1 VNLDA
6 ETRRAPESALPKA
19 RLADESLES
28 SRHPYVVHARLAR
41 LVAHGPCSRSDLARA
56 TGLAR
61 STIAEYLAP
70 MLAVGLIR
78 ETAAVARARG
88 RPATELALDPN
99 AGAVLVAD
107 LGAHHSRVAL
117 ADLDQRVLARDAFT
131 IDIAAGPT
139 TVLDE
144 IAGRFDA
151 MRSRAGVAPESVR
164 SVVIGLPGPV
174 DFERGMPVRPP
185 IMPGW
190 DGFDVAGSIGA
201 RVGAPVLVDNDVNLL
216 ALGEAR
222 VRAPAQAPLLFVKVS
237 TGIGCGI
244 VTADGRLHRGADG
257 AAGDI
262 GHIRVPNHDDAVCR
276 CGNVGCVEA
285 VASGSAIVAAIA
297 RDGAAGIADLDGL
310 ARLVTAGDAR
320 AVRLVRDAAREIG
333 EVVAML
339 VNVYNPAA
347 IVLGGH
353 LARISDDLLAGVRGV
368 VYRRALP
375 LATRRLVIANSD
387 LGELGGLIGGLVLAI
402 ERAVSPSAIE
412 RLAGAAR

>member
-1 VNLDA
+1 MNLDA
-6 ETRRAPESALPKA
+6 RVPRAPEPVLPKA
-19 RLADESLES
+19 RLSDDAPESA
-28 SRHPYVVHARLAR
+28 RHPYAVHARLAR
-41 LVAHGPCSRSDLARA
+41 IVAHGPCSRSDLARE

-61 STIAEYLAP
+61 STVAEYLAP
-70 MLAVGLIR
+70 MLAAGLIR
-78 ETAAVARARG
+78 ETAATARARG
-88 RPATELALDPN
+88 RPPTELALDPN
-99 AGAVLVAD
+99 AGVVFVAD
-107 LGAHHSRVAL
+107 LGAHHARVAL
-117 ADLDQRVLARDAFT
+117 ADLDQRVLARDAFA
-131 IDIAAGPT
+131 IDISAGPT
-139 TVLDE
+139 AVLDE
-144 IAGRFDA
+144 IVGRFDA
-151 MRSRAGVAPESVR
+151 MRSRAGLAPDSVR

-190 DGFDVAGSIGA
+190 DGFDVAGSVGA

-244 VTADGRLHRGADG
+244 VMADGRLHRGADG

-262 GHIRVPNHDDAVCR
+262 GHIRVTNHDDAVCR
-276 CGNVGCVEA
+276 CGNVGCIEA
-285 VASGSAIVAAIA
+285 VASGSAIVAALE
-297 RDGAAGIADLDGL
+297 RDGAGGVIDLDGL

-333 EVVAML
+333 EVVSML

-353 LARISDDLLAGVRGV
+353 LARISDDLLAGIRGV

-375 LATRRLVIANSD
+375 LATRRLVIANT
-387 LGELGGLIGGLVLAI
+387 ELREFGGLIGGLVLAI
-402 ERAVSPSAIE
+402 ERAISPAAIE
-412 RLAGAAR
+412 RLVGAAR